1 MTDRPP
7 AHKPKRS
14 GGGVPAR
21 LRVLPGGSPTPEPS
35 FRLLTQI
42 SVALSTSLDLDRTLR
57 EVLERLNQL
66 VAFDAASLFLL
77 DDTKT
82 ELRVKAGI
90 GVPVAL
96 KEVNT
101 FKIGEGVVGWVVQHG
116 TTALIDDSAKD
127 ARYKP
132 TGPQRRP
139 KTVLAAPLRAQ
150 QQVIGALVLVR
161 SAKEPFKVEHQ
172 RLVEAIAGQAAVAID
187 HARLF
192 ETERVSRRRAEA
204 LLAAAQACSEAVA
217 TPELLQRAVKQVA
230 FAMRAT
236 GAAVFLA
243 DEPGQNFEAAFE
255 ASDSP
260 GVELQELLRQP
271 IDTFA
276 FGRALLAADRPM
288 VLQSGDVP
296 RVLPAAAWSRLDAQA
311 AVAVP
316 IRWQGRLVAALLVG
330 FANPERIAGAELE
343 VLEEIGR
350 QVALGIERLRLQAR
364 VFDQQSQM
372 SVVSER
378 NRIARDMHDGIVQY
392 VYALGLSL
400 EQAKDLVAQEPEVA
414 RLLVTAIEQ
423 VNHVLSEMRTFIYQL
438 RPIIMQ
444 EKEIGQW
451 VEDLCRQFQQAT
463 GVTVVTAI
471 GPSAGH
477 DLSPEISIAV
487 FRIIQEALS
496 NIYKHARAT
505 RARLSLDFT
514 DGAVRL
520 AIEDDGRGLASQQRP
535 GPGIAQGRGLRNIEE
550 RVADLGGV
558 LNLTGGPGEGTRLE
572 AVFPYEHG

>member
-1 MTDRPP
+1 MTDHPP
-7 AHKPKRS
+7 IQKPKRG
-14 GGGVPAR
+14 GGGVATR
-21 LRVLPGGSPTPEPS
+21 LRVLHGGSPTPEPS
-35 FRLLTQI
+35 FRLLTQV
-42 SVALSTSLDLDRTLR
+42 SAALSTSLDLDRTLR

-77 DDTKT
+77 DDAKT
-82 ELRVKAGI
+82 ELRVKAAI

-116 TTALIDDSAKD
+116 TTALIEDSLKD

-132 TGPQRRP
+132 TGAQRAP
-139 KTVLAAPLRAQ
+139 KTVLAAPLKAQ
-150 QQVIGALVLVR
+150 HQVLGALVLVR
-161 SAKEPFKVEHQ
+161 AAKEPFKVEHQ
-172 RLVEAIAGQAAVAID
+172 RLVEAIASQAAVAID

-192 ETERVSRRRAEA
+192 ETERASRRRAEA
-204 LLAAAQACSEAVA
+204 LLAAAQASSEAVA
-217 TPELLQRAVKQVA
+217 TPELLRRAVKQVA

-243 DEPGQNFEAAFE
+243 DEQGQAFEAAFE

-260 GVELQELLRQP
+260 GDELQELVRQP
-271 IDTFA
+271 IATLA
-276 FGRALLAADRPM
+276 LGRALLTADRPA
-288 VLQSGDVP
+288 VLEPGDP
-296 RVLPAAAWSRLDAQA
+296 PGILPDAAWSRLDAQA
-311 AVAVP
+311 AVLVP
-316 IRWQGRLVAALLVG
+316 VRWQGRLVAALLVG
-330 FANPERIAGAELE
+330 FANPERIEAAELE
-343 VLEEIGR
+343 LLEEIGR

-364 VFDQQSQM
+364 VLDQQSQM

-392 VYALGLSL
+392 VYALGLGL
-400 EQAKDLVAQEPEVA
+400 EQARDLVAQEPDAA
-414 RLLVTAIEQ
+414 RLLAAAVEQ

-477 DLSPEISIAV
+477 ELSPEISIAI

-496 NIYKHARAT
+496 NIYKHARAN
-505 RARLSLDFT
+505 RARLSLDFA

-520 AIEDDGRGLASQQRP
+520 SIEDDGTGLGGERRP
-535 GPGIAQGRGLRNIEE
+535 GPGIGQGRGLRNIEE

-558 LNLTGGPGEGTRLE
+558 LTLTGAPGEGTRLE
-572 AVFPYEHG
+572 AVFPYERA